1 MTTRR
6 YAYNQALKEGIL
18 SQDAYY
24 KASKDLATQERQIK
38 QALDESTGSAKLSS
52 F

>member
-1 MTTRR
+1 MATRR
-6 YAYNQALKEGIL
+6 YAYNQALKDGIL

-24 KASKDLATQERQIK
+24 KASKDLASQEKLIK
-38 QALDESTGSAKLSS
+38 SALDDTTGSAKLSS

>member
-1 MTTRR
+1 MATRR
-6 YAYNQALKEGIL
+6 YAYNQALKDGIL

-24 KASKDLATQERQIK
+24 KASKDLAAQEKQVK